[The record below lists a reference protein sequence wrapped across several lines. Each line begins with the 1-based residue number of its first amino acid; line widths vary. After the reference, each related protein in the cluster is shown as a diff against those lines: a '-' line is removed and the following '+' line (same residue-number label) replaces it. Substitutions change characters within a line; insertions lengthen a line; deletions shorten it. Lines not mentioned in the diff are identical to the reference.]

1 MDPGRARRPAARE
14 VEQLGGNTGMVSVN
28 TRFEAVGAIG
38 RDEEFDFAR
47 RDSSAT
53 GPDEDWEALS
63 RFALDPRHL
72 ARNRVISAGRT
83 DPAHV
88 AFNVL
93 RTRILRALKARGW
106 SRIGITSP
114 SQGCG
119 KTFVASNLAL
129 SLSRQASCRTVLV
142 DMDLRIPALARVL
155 GVPNPGRIQEF
166 LTGETP
172 FAAHFLRVTPNL
184 AVGLNSEMVPD
195 SAELMQEPATA
206 TALDAMR
213 AAFRPDVVLYDLP
226 PALVCDDVFAFL
238 PQLDCVLVVAGG
250 GTSKA
255 EDVRKC
261 ERLFADQIPILGVIL
276 NRSEDPAIEP
286 YGSYGV

>member
-1 MDPGRARRPAARE
+1 
-14 VEQLGGNTGMVSVN
+14 MVSVN
-28 TRFEAVGAIG
+28 SRFEVAGAFG
-38 RDEEFDFAR
+38 RDGDRVEGELGFLR
-47 RDSSAT
+47 REPPAA
-53 GPDEDWEALS
+53 GPEDAWERLS
-63 RFALDPRHL
+63 HFTLDPRHL

-155 GVPNPGRIQEF
+155 GVPNPGRIKDF
-166 LTGETP
+166 LTGGAALET
-172 FAAHFLRVTPNL
+172 HFLRVAPNL

-195 SAELMQEPATA
+195 SAELMQEPVAA
-206 TALDAMR
+206 VALDGMR

-238 PQLDCVLVVAGG
+238 PQLDCVLLVAGG
-250 GTSKA
+250 GTTRA

-261 ERLFADQIPILGVIL
+261 ERLFADQISVLGVIL

>member
-1 MDPGRARRPAARE
+1 MDPGRARRPAVRE

-129 SLSRQASCRTVLV
+129 SLSRQASCRT
-142 DMDLRIPALARVL
+142 RRPPRGSPA
-155 GVPNPGRIQEF
+155 
-166 LTGETP
+166 
-172 FAAHFLRVTPNL
+172 
-184 AVGLNSEMVPD
+184 
-195 SAELMQEPATA
+195 
-206 TALDAMR
+206 
-213 AAFRPDVVLYDLP
+213 
-226 PALVCDDVFAFL
+226 
-238 PQLDCVLVVAGG
+238 
-250 GTSKA
+250 
-255 EDVRKC
+255 
-261 ERLFADQIPILGVIL
+261 
-276 NRSEDPAIEP
+276 
-286 YGSYGV
+286 

>member
-1 MDPGRARRPAARE
+1 MVSANSRFGAVDTFGRDGNRGEEDLGVLRREPPAA
-14 VEQLGGNTGMVSVN
+14 
-28 TRFEAVGAIG
+28 
-38 RDEEFDFAR
+38 
-47 RDSSAT
+47 
-53 GPDEDWEALS
+53 GPDDLWERLP
-63 RFALDPRHL
+63 RFTLDPRHL

-106 SRIGITSP
+106 SRIGVTSP

-155 GVPNPGRIQEF
+155 GVPDPGRIKDF
-166 LTGETP
+166 LTGDATLE
-172 FAAHFLRVTPNL
+172 AHFLRVAPNL

-195 SAELMQEPATA
+195 SAELMQEPVAATV
-206 TALDAMR
+206 LDGMR
-213 AAFRPDVVLYDLP
+213 VAFRPDVVLYDLP

-250 GTSKA
+250 GTSRA

-261 ERLFADQIPILGVIL
+261 ERLFADQIPVLGVIL